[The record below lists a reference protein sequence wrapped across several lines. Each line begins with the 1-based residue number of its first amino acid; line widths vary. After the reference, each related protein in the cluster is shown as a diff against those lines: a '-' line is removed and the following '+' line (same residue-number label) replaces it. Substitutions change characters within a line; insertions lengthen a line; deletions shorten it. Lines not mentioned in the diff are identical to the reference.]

1 MTSDLCVF
9 IEKIFVS
16 VHQQTV
22 KRPRKVPVN
31 LLNRPP
37 SPDDRVFN
45 NDYNDDYNYE
55 QDRRSVYSG
64 RSGVGRDHS
73 LERERGGGGYMDSGY
88 QTRER
93 DHDRDYDR
101 RERGRSTERDLS
113 PDRQYRRDGS
123 RGRTLDG
130 ERSPDRPYRSDHML
144 ARDYSPDRRY
154 RSERAL
160 DRDHSPDRRY
170 RSERALDRDYS
181 PDRRYRSERTLDRT
195 NSPDLRRRRDSHS
208 PARGHGRDPSFER
221 GRERIPSDP
230 RKYDEPLKRS
240 GSRDRLD
247 RSPSPAAMPIPL
259 PRPARDLEP
268 LEKPLNVLLLKN
280 RPNEGEKQTLLCQIR
295 HSMPAVWACG
305 KLFPHLTTT
314 KLYSTATILKYAGN
328 TSKSTKLT
336 VVTNANEGV
345 VGKILSY
352 VKWGFWAKIFSRI
365 FRVWKCGHSV

>member
-1 MTSDLCVF
+1 MLSVWNWLRNVITYVDRFLSLHVCHCCLSNFSKKKGYKPRNIIYKELGLFASFLLFLIRYLCHVN
-9 IEKIFVS
+9 
-16 VHQQTV
+16 QQTV

-45 NDYNDDYNYE
+45 NDYNDDYNYD

-64 RSGVGRDHS
+64 RSGGGRDHS

-88 QTRER
+88 HTRER
-93 DHDRDYDR
+93 DYDRDYDR
-101 RERGRSTERDLS
+101 RERGRSAERDLS

-123 RGRTLDG
+123 RGRTLDK
-130 ERSPDRPYRSDHML
+130 ERSPERPYRGDHTL
-144 ARDYSPDRRY
+144 GRDFSPDRRY

-170 RSERALDRDYS
+170 RSERALDREYS

-195 NSPDLRRRRDSHS
+195 NSPDLRTRRDSHS
-208 PARGHGRDPSFER
+208 PARGRRDHSFER
-221 GRERIPSDP
+221 GRDRIPSDP
-230 RKYDEPLKRS
+230 RKYEEPLKRS

-259 PRPARDLEP
+259 PRPVRDLEP

-280 RPNEGEKQTLLCQIR
+280 RPNEGEK
-295 HSMPAVWACG
+295 PANILPVSIVE
-305 KLFPHLTTT
+305 LSDFILIN
-314 KLYSTATILKYAGN
+314 KLYTWNFQNLKWP
-328 TSKSTKLT
+328 
-336 VVTNANEGV
+336 
-345 VGKILSY
+345 KIQN
-352 VKWGFWAKIFSRI
+352 
-365 FRVWKCGHSV
+365 